1 MSGWL
6 TRWRLAL
13 RIARRDARRHR
24 GRTALVLV
32 MVGLPVLVVV
42 GADTLLRTWQIS
54 PGESVP
60 WTLGAADARIE
71 GIARSPI
78 EADPLTGEPL
88 VYEPDEDA
96 PPWSAAE
103 VRALLPDG
111 AEVAERI
118 VGRLAYRTD
127 AGYADDIAFA
137 DDLGRP
143 IRDGAVAVVEGRVP
157 ATTDEV
163 AVSAAVA
170 DRAGVALG
178 DTLRVTADDVPLT
191 VVGFVA
197 PGAGGRDDLLVV
209 APGSADLL
217 RSPSSEFY
225 VSVPGELEWS
235 AVRELNAA
243 GLAVVSRAV
252 VADPPAEEEY
262 RSGAAASGPN
272 AAEMAVLAL
281 IVVGILLEVV
291 LLAGPAFAVGL
302 RRQRRDLAL
311 LAAAGGSPADLRR
324 TVLAS
329 GMVLGGGAAAGGALL
344 GIGLAWP
351 ALPLIAERADV
362 RFGPFDVAPFDVLAV
377 VATGLLAGLAAA
389 AVPARQAARTDV
401 VPALGGRRGQVRTS
415 WRLPVLGLCAVAA
428 GAVLTVLGT
437 QGNEFG
443 VAAGAVLLVLGAVVA
458 TPWLVGLL
466 APLARWLP
474 APGLIAVR
482 DATRNR
488 TRTASAVAAVMAT
501 VAAVTAMAIG
511 SQSDSTQDRRDY
523 VAQAP
528 MGAAVVTL
536 FQAGEEGW
544 AAVEGIVADQLPG
557 SPVGRIGSVAY
568 TEDEPRSLTP
578 VRAGCT
584 GGPGECHW
592 FPEDVAWLRP
602 TFGGEVVVADAGT
615 AAAAT
620 PDQWRDEVT
629 AALRAGR
636 VVVFGGGA
644 VDPAGEVTLL
654 GSTWN
659 GSSDEILGRA
669 ALPATEIA
677 VSPGAELQVPSLVV
691 VPPVLADRL
700 PVPVT
705 TTSLVI
711 GGPQAPVSPAAEQR
725 LSEAVRAVTAQAYVY
740 VERGWSDGL
749 AIGRLLLFAVG
760 GVLVLV
766 ATLTA
771 TGLALADARPDL
783 ATLAAIGA
791 APRTRRSIAMGSAAV
806 IGVGGA
812 LLGLL
817 VGAGP
822 GIAVAY
828 PLTSTDFGAGAR
840 PLIDV
845 PWLLL
850 GGVAVA
856 VPLLAV
862 VVTGLAVRSRLPMVS
877 RLDG

>member
-1 MSGWL
+1 MSGRL

-42 GADTLLRTWQIS
+42 GADTLLRTWQIG
-54 PGESVP
+54 PGESLP

-71 GIARSPI
+71 GVARGPI

-88 VYEPDEDA
+88 VHEPDDDA
-96 PPWSAAE
+96 RPWSAAE

-111 AEVAERI
+111 AEVVERT
-118 VGRLAYRTD
+118 VGRIAYRTGV
-127 AGYADDIAFA
+127 GYADVPAYA

-143 IRDGAVAVVEGRVP
+143 IRDGAVEVVEGRAP
-157 ATTDEV
+157 TTTDEV
-163 AVSAAVA
+163 AVSGRVA

-178 DTLRVTADDVPLT
+178 DDLEVTPEDVPLT
-191 VVGFVA
+191 VVGIVA
-197 PGAGGRDDLLVV
+197 PGAGGRDDLVVV
-209 APGSADLL
+209 APPSADLL

-225 VSVPGELEWS
+225 VSVPGELAWP

-252 VADPPAEEEY
+252 VADPPPAGEY
-262 RSGAAASGPN
+262 RSDVAASGPN
-272 AAEMAVLAL
+272 TAEVAVLAL

-329 GMVLGGGAAAGGALL
+329 GVVLGGGAATGGALL
-344 GIGLAWP
+344 GIGLAFL
-351 ALPLIAERADV
+351 AVPLIADRADV
-362 RFGPFDVAPFDVLAV
+362 RFGPFDVAPLHVLAV
-377 VATGLLAGLAAA
+377 VATGLLAGLAAS
-389 AVPARQAARTDV
+389 AVPAAQAARTDI
-401 VPALGGRRGQVRTS
+401 VPALAGRRGQVRTS
-415 WRLPVLGLCAVAA
+415 WRLPVLGMVAVAA
-428 GAVLTVLGT
+428 GAVLTVLGA
-437 QGNEFG
+437 QGDEFG
-443 VAAGAVLLVLGAVVA
+443 VAAGAVLLVAGAVMT
-458 TPWLVGLL
+458 TPWLIGLL

-474 APGLIAVR
+474 TPGLIAVR

-501 VAAVTAMAIG
+501 VAAVTTMAIG
-511 SQSDSTQDRRDY
+511 SQSDSAQARRDY
-523 VAQAP
+523 VPQAP
-528 MGAAVVTL
+528 MGAALVSV

-544 AAVEGIVADQLPG
+544 AAVEGVVAEQLPG
-557 SPVGRIGSVAY
+557 HPVGRVRSVVQA
-568 TEDEPRSLTP
+568 EE
-578 VRAGCT
+578 
-584 GGPGECHW
+584 PGEAAPSLSPVAADCPGSPAECGW
-592 FPEDVAWLRP
+592 FPEDVGWIMP
-602 TFGGEVVVADAGT
+602 TFGGDVVVADAVT
-615 AAAAT
+615 AAAASG
-620 PDQWRDEVT
+620 DHWREEVR
-629 AALRAGR
+629 AALQAGR
-636 VVVFGGGA
+636 VVVFGSGA
-644 VDPAGEVTLL
+644 VDPAGELTLR
-654 GSTWN
+654 GTMWD
-659 GSSDEILGRA
+659 GTREVELGRV
-669 ALPATEIA
+669 ALPATRID
-677 VSPGAELQVPSLVV
+677 VSGVAQLQVPALVV
-691 VPPVLADRL
+691 VPPELADRL

-711 GGPQAPVSPAAEQR
+711 GGPDAPVSPSEERR
-725 LSEAVRAVTAQAYVY
+725 LTEAVNALSLQAYVY
-740 VERGWSDGL
+740 VERGWTDAL

-760 GVLVLV
+760 GVLVLA

-783 ATLAAIGA
+783 ATLGA
-791 APRTRRSIAMGSAAV
+791 APRTRRLIAMGSAAV

-817 VGAGP
+817 VGIGP

-828 PLTSTDFGAGAR
+828 PLTSTDVGAGAR

-850 GGVAVA
+850 GGVGAG

-862 VVTGLAVRSRLPMVS
+862 VVTGLVVRSRLPMVS